1 MLLYYIRHGDP
12 IYNPDGLTEK
22 GEQQAFALSDRLVES
37 GIEKVFSSSSNRA
50 IKTAEPLCRR
60 LGLDSTQLDWMHEN
74 HVAEE
79 FKGISTH
86 TWCFFDEKV
95 MDIFHSDETFAL
107 GERWYEQAAFADT
120 KYKQGTIRVR
130 EQTDAFLQALGYKHE
145 RDKRRY
151 TLLEEK
157 YKKVAVFAHGGFAMS
172 FLSALLD
179 IPYPTFCSCFHH
191 MGCTGVTVIDFSP
204 FGKTNVVYPRL
215 ITYSNDGHLYKEEI
229 KPHHWLGNL

>member
-60 LGLDSTQLDWMHEN
+60 LGLDCTQLDWMHEN

-120 KYKQGTIRVR
+120 KYKQGTIRI
-130 EQTDAFLQALGYKHE
+130 
-145 RDKRRY
+145 RDKR
-151 TLLEEK
+151 TLFCK
-157 YKKVAVFAHGGFAMS
+157 RSVINTNGIKGGIRFWKRNIKRWLCLRTA
-172 FLSALLD
+172 ALR
-179 IPYPTFCSCFHH
+179 C
-191 MGCTGVTVIDFSP
+191 P
-204 FGKTNVVYPRL
+204 F
-215 ITYSNDGHLYKEEI
+215 
-229 KPHHWLGNL
+229 